1 MIEINSTIIWQFA
14 NFLVLMF
21 ILNAVLYR
29 PLRNNIAKRSE
40 TIDQAR
46 ERAQGLESDIQVKMD
61 NYQQQLE
68 EAKREA
74 AKERSAMRADAARQE
89 NEILGEARE
98 KSAAYIEKI
107 RNQVS
112 ADAEQAGK
120 KLEEDTRAMAAMIA
134 TKVLGREV

>member
-1 MIEINSTIIWQFA
+1 
-14 NFLVLMF
+14 MF